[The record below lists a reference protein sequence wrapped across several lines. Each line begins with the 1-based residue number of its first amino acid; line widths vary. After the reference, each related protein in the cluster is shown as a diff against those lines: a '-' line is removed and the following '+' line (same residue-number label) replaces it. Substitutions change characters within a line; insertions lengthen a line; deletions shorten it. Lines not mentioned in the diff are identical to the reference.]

1 MKGKSP
7 LLFSEKSW
15 NFGKKGME
23 KCSRGREVYSWSAE
37 FSKYG
42 IWMCRKLRLVSKK
55 KVLGEAVGQVVKNL
69 LYNLSSKFLMLSLLL
84 LLFFL
89 VQKPS
94 FIPPSSLVCHSDA
107 ATIRQIAI
115 FGKVVVHSMTRKLA
129 FAHVISLK
137 RGQDE
142 WEFFDSIICASFTL
156 VLCIIYSL
164 RKLIQVS
171 SRTLIQATICY
182 KPCNVCSKNKDIWVR
197 HVLLWKNEMGD

>member
-1 MKGKSP
+1 
-7 LLFSEKSW
+7 
-15 NFGKKGME
+15 
-23 KCSRGREVYSWSAE
+23 
-37 FSKYG
+37 
-42 IWMCRKLRLVSKK
+42 MCRKLRLVSKK
-55 KVLGEAVGQVVKNL
+55 KVLELAVGQVVKNL
-69 LYNLSSKFLMLSLLL
+69 LYNLSSKLLLLLMLSLLL

-142 WEFFDSIICASFTL
+142 
-156 VLCIIYSL
+156 
-164 RKLIQVS
+164 
-171 SRTLIQATICY
+171 
-182 KPCNVCSKNKDIWVR
+182 
-197 HVLLWKNEMGD
+197 